1 MSYQR
6 DLFDTQ
12 MDLMDQLH
20 EQRSALWAG
29 QEQHERGSLGYAI
42 ARGRRLRQLEGRRT
56 QLRRGLFGAED
67 RGRGAQCQR
76 LIDRTQGEIDSI
88 RQAMADARR
97 KK

>member
-1 MSYQR
+1 MTYQR
-6 DLFDTQ
+6 DLFDQQ
-12 MDLMDQLH
+12 MDLMDQLY

-29 QEQHERGSLGYAI
+29 QEQCKRGTLEYGI
-42 ARGRRLRQLEGRRT
+42 ARERRLRQLEGRRT

-67 RGRGAQCQR
+67 RGRGEQCQR